1 MSAAELPRSKWKRR
15 TPIRKCSAI
24 SITQTLDTLTLLC
37 HLRMDV
43 EIERQIDCRMTKQF
57 ADRLAVAARLDTAR
71 SEGVTERMKPNMREI
86 VPGKETV
93 VELTIRADFRTLDIS
108 ANEIALRI
116 FLAKP
121 FQYRQKN
128 WRKRDFS
135 RRGTAFGCGY
145 DNLRLAH
152 AI

>member
-1 MSAAELPRSKWKRR
+1 
-15 TPIRKCSAI
+15 
-24 SITQTLDTLTLLC
+24 
-37 HLRMDV
+37 
-43 EIERQIDCRMTKQF
+43 MTKQF

-71 SEGVTERMKPNMREI
+71 CEGVTKRVKPNMREI

-121 FQYRQKN
+121 FQYRDAPWPSKPPG
-128 WRKRDFS
+128 KRRNAPKPFDE
-135 RRGTAFGCGY
+135 A
-145 DNLRLAH
+145 RLLLV
-152 AI
+152 I

>member
-1 MSAAELPRSKWKRR
+1 
-15 TPIRKCSAI
+15 
-24 SITQTLDTLTLLC
+24 
-37 HLRMDV
+37 MDV

-57 ADRLAVAARLDTAR
+57 ADRLAVTARLDTAR
-71 SEGVTERMKPNMREI
+71 CEGVTERVKPNMREI

-93 VELTIRADFRTLDIS
+93 IELTLRADFRTLDIS

-128 WRKRDFS
+128 RRKRVFS
-135 RRGTAFGCGY
+135 RRGTASGCGY

>member
-1 MSAAELPRSKWKRR
+1 MVFGIFTLILVA
-15 TPIRKCSAI
+15 KCPCALHGDEV
-24 SITQTLDTLTLLC
+24 QTLDTLTLLL

-43 EIERQIDCRMTKQF
+43 EVKRQIDRRMTKQF

-71 SEGVTERMKPNMREI
+71 CEGVTERVKPNMREI

-93 VELTIRADFRTLDIS
+93 VELTIRADFRTLNIS

-121 FQYRQKN
+121 FQYRG
-128 WRKRDFS
+128 S
-135 RRGTAFGCGY
+135 P
-145 DNLRLAH
+145 
-152 AI
+152 